1 MSTRGLSSGQ
11 ILDLS
16 TRADSLQARNRHV
29 DDHEG
34 TLGASLIPDGRHRN
48 ASRPRAESI
57 LSAGSLSSSLNL
69 NIPTRSYYQSNYHGS
84 QGSSD
89 IPHYDFQEIRED
101 TASLANRALEDNDPI
116 SRDTILEVSEPVTPE
131 EDELTLTALDQDNV
145 GLSSTSNSVRQS
157 LPLVPPSAISDTAS
171 SHSEDSFGA
180 AVVTSAIISQPHERT
195 PLLSKATSEPQRQSP
210 SREDLHSNINWPR
223 TTQKLAFIHRFATN
237 VSKHISNFVSIAV
250 SPKSWDRRALFDQ
263 LAKSPLNYIPAVI
276 LGLLLN
282 ILDALSYGMILFPLG
297 QPIFA
302 DLGPDGLSMF
312 YVSCIVSQL
321 TYSLGGSRFRGA
333 IGSEMI
339 EVVPFFHK
347 MAFTIMSEVGED
359 KPEAVVA
366 TTILAYAI
374 SSILT
379 GVVFWTMGKCKL
391 GVLVGFLPR
400 HLLIGCIGGVGFF
413 LVVTGLEVSA
423 RLEGNLD
430 YNMAT
435 LQKLLESDTLPLWTI
450 PLGLAITLFVVKRFI
465 NHSLTDAAYFIS
477 IIIIFYIVVT
487 AVPQLQLETLRS
499 SGWVFEAP
507 PSGAP
512 WWHFY
517 TLYNFKIVDWGAL
530 LSTVPAMCAL
540 TL

>member
-1 MSTRGLSSGQ
+1 MSTRGSGHRQLSGY
-11 ILDLS
+11 S
-16 TRADSLQARNRHV
+16 TRADSPQARNRNG

-34 TLGASLIPDGRHRN
+34 SLGTSLVPEGRYRN
-48 ASRPRAESI
+48 AVRPRADSSI
-57 LSAGSLSSSLNL
+57 SVGSLSSSLSL
-69 NIPTRSYYQSNYHGS
+69 NIPPRSYYQSNYHGS
-84 QGSSD
+84 QGTSD
-89 IPHYDFQEIRED
+89 ATHHASQEVRED
-101 TASLANRALEDNDPI
+101 TASLAHRALKDNDPI
-116 SRDTILEVSEPVTPE
+116 SKDVILEVSEPVTPE
-131 EDELTLTALDQDNV
+131 EDELVLTALDQED
-145 GLSSTSNSVRQS
+145 VRQPLISDAVQQS
-157 LPLVPPSAISDTAS
+157 LPLATESGISDTAS
-171 SHSEDSFGA
+171 TNSEDAFG

-195 PLLSKATSEPQRQSP
+195 PLLSKAIVDSQRQSP
-210 SREDLHSNINWPR
+210 SVGGLESNRDWLA
-223 TTQKLAFIHRFATN
+223 TTLRLRAIYRITVKASEH
-237 VSKHISNFVSIAV
+237 VSNFASTVT
-250 SPKSWDRRALFDQ
+250 SPKSWDRRTIFDHVI
-263 LAKSPLNYIPAVI
+263 KTPLNYIPAVI
-276 LGLLLN
+276 LGALLN
-282 ILDALSYGMILFPLG
+282 VLDALSYGMILFPLG

-302 DLGPDGLSMF
+302 DLGPDGLSIF

-333 IGSEMI
+333 VGSEMI

-366 TTILAYAI
+366 TTILAYAV

-391 GVLVGFLPR
+391 GTLVGFLPR

-430 YNMAT
+430 YNLAI
-435 LQKLLESDTLPLWTI
+435 LKKLIESDTLPLWTI
-450 PLGLAITLFVVKRFI
+450 PLGLAIILFIVKRFVK
-465 NHSLTDAAYFIS
+465 HSLTDAAYFIS
-477 IIIIFYIVVT
+477 IIIIFYLVVT
-487 AVPQLQLETLRS
+487 VVPQLELETLRS

-530 LSTVPAMCAL
+530 FSTVPAMCAL